1 MDLKLVILSIKK
13 VKEGQK
19 NFPNY
24 LEYFKNSL
32 ISKHFYVMQ
41 TFYFDLYLPIS
52 IPRMF
57 LNERILGNSLDKVI

>member
-1 MDLKLVILSIKK
+1 MDLEPVVLSRKK
-13 VKEGQK
+13 VTEGQK

-24 LEYFKNSL
+24 LECFKKSH

-57 LNERILGNSLDKVI
+57 LNERILGNSLAKVI